1 MTDRPGT
8 LAAAADRP
16 GRGSGNQPAA
26 ASAAVPTD
34 RPGRRG
40 RRGHD
45 TEAVLLAA
53 VRLFNA
59 RGYDFTSMFDIA
71 EALGITKSSVYHHIS
86 GKEQLLQMA
95 VDRALDGLF
104 EAVDE
109 VRALDAPAIDRLE
122 QLIRRSVLVLGERLE
137 FVTLLLRVRGNT
149 AVEQHALAR
158 RRDFD
163 TIVTDL
169 VKQAQA
175 DGDMRADVDP
185 GTAAR
190 LLFGMVNSLT
200 EWYRP
205 GRGGIRTLADTVT
218 DLAFHGLR
226 TP

>member
-1 MTDRPGT
+1 VTDRPG
-8 LAAAADRP
+8 RS
-16 GRGSGNQPAA
+16 GRSPASQPA
-26 ASAAVPTD
+26 TD

-71 EALGITKSSVYHHIS
+71 ESLGITKSSVYHHIS

-104 EAVDE
+104 EAVAE
-109 VRALDAPAIDRLE
+109 VRALEAPAIDRLE

-149 AVEQHALAR
+149 AVEQRALAR
-158 RRDFD
+158 RREFD
-163 TIVTDL
+163 AEVTEL
-169 VKQAQA
+169 VKQAQV
-175 DGDMRADVDP
+175 DGDVRADVDP
-185 GTAAR
+185 ATAAR

-205 GRGGIRTLADTVT
+205 RRGGIRALADTVT

-226 TP
+226 TREE